1 MKRSMNRPI
10 RCAIALA
17 LFLPASHAL
26 AGSGTTA
33 FSINDASV
41 VEGSGNLVFTVT
53 ATVPPTS
60 PTSVQFATSNG
71 SAQSG
76 SDYTAASGTLTFNSG
91 VATQTVTVTVSG
103 DAIVE
108 GDETV
113 NVTLSN
119 PNNGATIS
127 DALGIGTITNDDTT
141 TVSLPAS
148 EADEGDA
155 GSVPVL
161 FSVGLSNP
169 VQGAVNL
176 SFQTADGNNGNATL
190 NATVADNDYVAASG
204 TVGFPSLSI
213 GPQSIQ
219 VTVNGDTK
227 VEPDQAFRLSVGI
240 GSLPAGI
247 DPADIVLPAQ
257 PAAGTIRNDDGAV
270 VNVGDVIA
278 DEGNAAN
285 ALAFPIT
292 LSNPS
297 KTPITVNYAATA
309 GTASAADFT
318 AVSGVF
324 TIPPFTTSTT
334 LPVPI
339 NGETLVEPNET
350 INLVLTNP
358 VGGFIGDGTAVG
370 TIRNDDSAVVSV
382 ANVTLAEGN
391 TGTAPMTF
399 AVTLS
404 NPVQGTVGVV
414 ANSADGANVDPLANA
429 TVADNDYQPL
439 SNAPVG
445 FAQGTTSQNVVVQVV
460 GDTDVEPNQDLRV
473 LLSNLAAPAGLPVTL
488 SPAAGIGTIT
498 NDDGTVLSI
507 ADATVTEGTGG
518 SVTLQFAVTLTAA
531 SKAPVTVT
539 VQATGQTATAGSDFT
554 VPPATFTVPANATS
568 ANLAITV
575 ASDDVVEGN
584 ETLQVL
590 LSNPQNATLGD
601 ADAIGTITDD
611 DVASLRLGDA
621 SAREAAGG
629 AIVMT
634 ATLGKPVAQ
643 QVTVQYASSTGSATP
658 GVDYTPVSGTLTFAP
673 LATSAT
679 ITIPLLNDSTIEG
692 NESIIVTLSNPVPGA
707 PLVLLDDAVGSGV
720 IVDDDQPLNVP
731 AGSPMAWLSLLA
743 GIALLAYREHR
754 RAISGH

>member
-1 MKRSMNRPI
+1 MKKSMNKAI

-17 LFLPASHAL
+17 LALPSGTAL

-33 FSINDASV
+33 FAIGDASV

-53 ATVPPTS
+53 ATVPPTA
-60 PTSVQFATSNG
+60 PTTVQFATSNG
-71 SAQSG
+71 TAQSG
-76 SDYTAASGTLTFNSG
+76 SDYTATSGLLTFNSG

-103 DAIVE
+103 DVIVE
-108 GDETV
+108 GDETL

-127 DALGIGTITNDDTT
+127 DALGIGTIVNDDTT
-141 TVSLPAS
+141 TVSLPDS
-148 EADEGDA
+148 ETDEGDA
-155 GSVPVL
+155 GSVPML

-176 SFQTADGNNGNATL
+176 SFQTADGNNASATL

-204 TVGFPSLSI
+204 TVGFPSLGI

-227 VEPDQAFRLSVGI
+227 VEPDQQFRLSVAI

-257 PAAGTIRNDDGAV
+257 AALGQIRNDDGAV

-285 ALAFPIT
+285 TLGFPIT

-297 KTPITVNYAATA
+297 KTAINVNYVASA

-318 AVSGVF
+318 PVSGVF
-324 TIPPFTTSTT
+324 TIPPLATSTT
-334 LPVPI
+334 LPVPVT
-339 NGETLVEPNET
+339 GETLVEPDET
-350 INLVLTNP
+350 INLVLSNP

-370 TIRNDDSAVVSV
+370 TIRNDDSAVVGV
-382 ANVTLAEGN
+382 ANRGVTEGP
-391 TGTAPMTF
+391 TGVTQTMTF
-399 AVTLS
+399 AIALS
-404 NPVQGTVGVV
+404 NPVQGSVSVT
-414 ANSADGANVDPLANA
+414 ANTADGANPNTFVNA
-429 TVADNDYQPL
+429 TVADNDYQANSLVANFP
-439 SNAPVG
+439 A
-445 FAQGTTSQNVVVQVV
+445 GTTAVPFVVQTI
-460 GDTDVEPNQDLRV
+460 GDDDVEPNQDLRV
-473 LLSNLAAPAGLPVTL
+473 VLSNLVAPPGLPVTL
-488 SPAAGIGTIT
+488 SPNDGIGTIF

-507 ADATVTEGTGG
+507 ADATIVEGTGG
-518 SVTLQFAVTLTAA
+518 SATLQFAVTLTAA
-531 SKAPVTVT
+531 SKGTVT
-539 VQATGQTATAGSDFT
+539 VNVQAVGQSATAGTDFT
-554 VPPATFTVPANATS
+554 VPATTLTIPSNATS
-568 ANLAITV
+568 AVLAV
-575 ASDDVVEGN
+575 AVNSDNIVEGN
-584 ETLQVL
+584 ETLQL
-590 LSNPQNATLGD
+590 TLSNPQNATLGD
-601 ADAIGTITDD
+601 ADALGTISDD

-643 QVTVQYASSTGSATP
+643 PVTVQYASSTGTATP
-658 GVDYTPVSGTLTFAP
+658 GVDYTPVSGTLIFPA
-673 LATSAT
+673 LATTAT

-692 NESIIVTLSNPVPGA
+692 NESIVVTLSNPVPGA
-707 PLVLLDDAVGSGV
+707 PLVTLDDAVGNGF

-731 AGSPMAWLSLLA
+731 AGSALTWLALA
-743 GIALLAYREHR
+743 VAMALLTLRR
-754 RAISGH
+754 RAQHS